1 MKEKVKKKEKVNK
14 NERVEMNEKGILI
27 FTGKKDKELD
37 HRHLVHVEADD
48 HTMFVSS
55 KYQPEIKK
63 VFVLSHL
70 EKLLPEDM
78 YMRTHKAHLVNLSC
92 VVADT
97 MKAFGN
103 KGLLVNLKY
112 TKRQAIV
119 SERKVPIFLEK
130 LEAYKQGNCE

>member
-1 MKEKVKKKEKVNK
+1 MKEKAKKKEKAK
-14 NERVEMNEKGILI
+14 TNERVEMNEEGILI
-27 FTGKKDKELD
+27 FTGKNDKELD

-55 KYQPEIKK
+55 KYKPEIRK

-92 VVADT
+92 VIPDT
-97 MKAFGN
+97 MKAYGN

-119 SERKVPIFLEK
+119 SERKVKIFLEK
-130 LEAYKQGNCE
+130 LEAYKQSNCE